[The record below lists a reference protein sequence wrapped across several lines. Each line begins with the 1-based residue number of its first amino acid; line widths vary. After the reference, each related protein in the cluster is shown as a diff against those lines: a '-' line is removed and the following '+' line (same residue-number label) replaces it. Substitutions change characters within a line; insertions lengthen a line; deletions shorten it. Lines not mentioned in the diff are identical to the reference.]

1 MCIFSFEKY
10 WKLTELEQK
19 QDLLWTWNYSQKSI
33 GKNSNSE
40 LIYGPVFGYAVKY
53 HQRTYRSTCSESE
66 FYYPKHFWFCYLVIK
81 HWERGKRNVWLW
93 YRMGSSDPRQNI
105 FFLFLGSKIWFP
117 ILCALAGMWALYT
130 WWSLTRMC
138 LPALVARNRPKTHI
152 WLLYGYY
159 WCRLRSFRGN
169 HQNGLSGPFPSFLAT
184 CDPLDP
190 CCDFFLGVFELCFH
204 FKSLR

>member
-1 MCIFSFEKY
+1 MWDPADDRYIYIYMYIYSYTIYIYVTAEGREDGPDGTKLLSSYGPKKLPTSCAVEKY

-19 QDLLWTWNYSQKSI
+19 QDLLWTWNYSQ
-33 GKNSNSE
+33 NS
-40 LIYGPVFGYAVKY
+40 
-53 HQRTYRSTCSESE
+53 
-66 FYYPKHFWFCYLVIK
+66 
-81 HWERGKRNVWLW
+81 
-93 YRMGSSDPRQNI
+93 RQNM

>member
-1 MCIFSFEKY
+1 MVQFSGTPWNITNAHTGQRVAKLNSIILSIFNFVTFSLF
-10 WKLTELEQK
+10 TENEAK
-19 QDLLWTWNYSQKSI
+19 EI
-33 GKNSNSE
+33 
-40 LIYGPVFGYAVKY
+40 F
-53 HQRTYRSTCSESE
+53 
-66 FYYPKHFWFCYLVIK
+66 
-81 HWERGKRNVWLW
+81 WLW

-105 FFLFLGSKIWFP
+105 FFLFLGSKIWFS